1 MGFVNINGNQIH
13 TSGIDIGATGTI
25 GTWSTGGLTITTG
38 ATGTGGLTTTTG
50 ATGTSTS
57 LLYTI
62 QPQTTTYHILGED
75 FEVEGWHNEWL
86 STQISH
92 INTYA
97 KIGLAKVYYE
107 ELKKNNIIFS
117 DEIDEIIQKRLL
129 IIERDR
135 KINSIIDEK

>member
-1 MGFVNINGNQIH
+1 MGFVNINGNQVHI
-13 TSGIDIGATGTI
+13 SNIGIGATGTS
-25 GTWSTGGLTITTG
+25 GTWSAGCWVSGTGGLTI
-38 ATGTGGLTTTTG
+38 TTG

-62 QPQTTTYHILGED
+62 QPQTTTYHILGEY

>member
-1 MGFVNINGNQIH
+1 MGFVNINGNQVH
-13 TSGIDIGATGTI
+13 TSNIGIGATRTI
-25 GTWSTGGLTITTG
+25 GTWSTGCWIS
-38 ATGTGGLTTTTG
+38 GTGGLTITTG

-107 ELKKNNIIFS
+107 ELKKNNIIFQ
-117 DEIDEIIQKRLL
+117 D
-129 IIERDR
+129 
-135 KINSIIDEK
+135 

>member
-13 TSGIDIGATGTI
+13 TSGIDIGATGSWSAGCWISSGTGSLTTI
-25 GTWSTGGLTITTG
+25 TG
-38 ATGTGGLTTTTG
+38 ATGTG
-50 ATGTSTS
+50 SS

-62 QPQTTTYHILGED
+62 QPQMTTYHILGED
-75 FEVEGWHNEWL
+75 FEVEGWYNEWL